1 MNTYFAAVTS
11 TGRYHA
17 TASTVSSTS
26 VKTLCGVNAW
36 TEVAYGSEQ
45 VTARLIDQPYTPN
58 SQFIECERCEKKAA
72 H

>member
-1 MNTYFAAVTS
+1 MNTYFAAVTN

-17 TASTVSSTS
+17 TTATVSSNQ

-36 TEVAYGSEQ
+36 TEEAHGSEQ
-45 VTARLIDQPYTPN
+45 VTARLINQPYTPN

-72 H
+72 A